1 MHYDHDTIKQLIL
14 LIMLPSYVFLLVF
27 LYIVINYVYN
37 VNIVKVAKKKQK
49 NCDTPYYLRK
59 KN

>member
-27 LYIVINYVYN
+27 LYIAINYVYS
-37 VNIVKVAKKKQK
+37 VDIVKVAKKKQK
-49 NCDTPYYLRK
+49 NCDIPYYLRK